1 MVIRI
6 LDHVARCSTYAD
18 GNTIFD
24 LIAPLI
30 KEGKDV
36 TLSFEGIDAVPSSF
50 INASVVRLAEIVPL
64 SEIKSRLK
72 VVNST
77 RQINELIRGRIAFL
91 ESAKPTP

>member
-6 LDHVARCSTYAD
+6 LDHVERCSTYAD
-18 GNTIFD
+18 GNTIFE

-30 KEGKDV
+30 EAGKDV

-50 INASVVRLAEIVPL
+50 INASVVRLVEKVPL
-64 SEIKSRLK
+64 LEIKKRLK
-72 VVNST
+72 VIDST